1 MRPFNKMP
9 YQFRDAQFLT
19 RLHRDVQTQVQ
30 KGTLLKTKL
39 IAILVWTTLTISQL
53 SFAEVPRK
61 VKNVPAPQLTATS
74 EASTSESLATVLS
87 IPSPTPRGPKDLLQ
101 DYESGMLAVAQG
113 FSGKLVAIAEAVQR
127 GELSREQGEEI
138 SGEQYQLA
146 EMQFGLLSTLRE
158 LLAQDLA
165 RTAAAPPAAA
175 KETEGNE
182 AVLVEVPLSPLQL
195 NSELI
200 QYLDLTPTQVTSI
213 QELVSQERRTLEPLM
228 AQLQLTNEQLAAITG
243 HDQTKNENEIK
254 SLANVQARNLA
265 NLLVA
270 NSRLRAK
277 IYQLLSPQQQR
288 RLDEFR
294 RSTEALANN

>member
-1 MRPFNKMP
+1 
-9 YQFRDAQFLT
+9 
-19 RLHRDVQTQVQ
+19 
-30 KGTLLKTKL
+30 LKTKL
-39 IAILVWTTLTISQL
+39 IAILLWTTLTISQL

-61 VKNVPAPQLTATS
+61 GENVPAPQLTATS
-74 EASTSESLATVLS
+74 DASTSESLAAVLS

-101 DYESGMLAVAQG
+101 DYEAGMLAVAQG

-175 KETEGNE
+175 KETEANE

-228 AQLQLTNEQLAAITG
+228 AQLQLTNEQLAAIIG

-270 NSRLRAK
+270 NSRLRAR